1 MVVKISLLLLALLNG
16 GWMLFDG
23 LHVIRKGKYFGPE
36 EPGVWSKIVASLGIN
51 PFSIGPVFVALG
63 LFWFV
68 SVAGLL
74 ASMSWGWFA
83 LMVAATATLWYVK
96 VGTAISLIV
105 IVLLLMFKASL
116 GYA

>member
-1 MVVKISLLLLALLNG
+1 MIVKVSLLILALLNG

-23 LHVIRKGKYFGPE
+23 LHVLKKGKYFGPD

-51 PFSIGPVFVALG
+51 PFSIGPVFVVLG
-63 LFWFV
+63 LVWFV

-74 ASMSWGWFA
+74 TATSWGWLA
-83 LMVAATATLWYVK
+83 LMVTAAATLWYVK
-96 VGTAISLIV
+96 VGTVISIIV
-105 IVLLLMFKASL
+105 MVLLLVFKSSL

>member
-23 LHVIRKGKYFGPE
+23 MHVMRKGKYFGPE
-36 EPGVWSKIVASLGIN
+36 EPGIWSKLVASFGIN
-51 PFSIGPVFVALG
+51 PFSMGPVFVALG

-68 SVAGLL
+68 SVAALL
-74 ASMSWGWFA
+74 TSMSWGWLA
-83 LMVAATATLWYVK
+83 LMVVAIATLWYVK
-96 VGTAISLIV
+96 VGTAISIIV
-105 IVLLLMFKASL
+105 MALLLIFKQSL